1 MKPSVAAYVLM
12 LVIVSLLIASCQNR
26 PSMGRIIL
34 EVNQELAKKW
44 KNSTEEQQARL
55 IILFSRGLELLSSS
69 NISSSEPT
77 HGYARPSE
85 KKLKE
90 HRNQVK
96 QNLENHLQRMDELSL
111 EAFSNG
117 LTLEILEQILPEND

>member
-1 MKPSVAAYVLM
+1 
-12 LVIVSLLIASCQNR
+12 
-26 PSMGRIIL
+26 MGRIIL